1 MTYEESAALM
11 KDQVFHGRVKV
22 AGLKYTT
29 YILSED
35 PATPAH
41 NSRYKWAQNFAL
53 QPDMIASQIQ
63 PMVVMDAQVQTDGA
77 AISDAALQTSVEFVV
92 NKII

>member
-1 MTYEESAALM
+1 VDYTESAALM
-11 KDQVFHGRVKV
+11 VDVAFRGRIKV
-22 AGLKYTT
+22 AGLKYST
-29 YILSED
+29 YILGED
-35 PATPAH
+35 PVTPAH

-53 QPDMIASQIQ
+53 QPDMVASQIQ